1 MCLFGSSSVSVS
13 LFPLSNVAYSQAL
26 DEDGIAAPGQ
36 IIRNHDVYVN
46 KQSPK
51 IVDRRGAGALLKDTG
66 ALACIVFSLLFC
78 SIFASSILYL

>member
-1 MCLFGSSSVSVS
+1 MLGT
-13 LFPLSNVAYSQAL
+13 YSHAL

-66 ALACIVFSLLFC
+66 AHACIVFSLLFC

>member
-1 MCLFGSSSVSVS
+1 MLGT
-13 LFPLSNVAYSQAL
+13 YSHAL

-51 IVDRRGAGALLKDTG
+51 IVDRRGAGALLKDM
-66 ALACIVFSLLFC
+66 
-78 SIFASSILYL
+78 

>member
-1 MCLFGSSSVSVS
+1 MLGT
-13 LFPLSNVAYSQAL
+13 YSHAL

-51 IVDRRGAGALLKDTG
+51 IVDRRGAGAPLKDMW
-66 ALACIVFSLLFC
+66 ALACIVLSLLFC
-78 SIFASSILYL
+78 SIFACSILYLWSYDLLCALWSKSIT